1 MQFSF
6 TDEQGEFRR
15 VLRRFLHDKSPPA
28 EVRRLMETETGW
40 EPALWKELTQT
51 LGLAGLHV
59 PEEYGGQ
66 GFGFVELGIALEET
80 GRVLLCA
87 PYFASA
93 VLATSAIMTAA
104 SHAQKL
110 ALLPGLAAGDTIAT
124 LAFAEPNGRWDS
136 TGIELTATPAG
147 GAFRL
152 DGVKS
157 FVLDGQRADLIVVA
171 ARAPGS
177 TGDDGISFFTL
188 AGESPGL
195 ERRGLSTLDATRKL
209 ARLEFSGARADL
221 IGELGGGAI
230 ALARTLD
237 AAAIALASEMVG
249 GAEHVLETAVAYAKT
264 RMQFGRPIGSFQAI
278 KHKCAELVLEVE
290 HAKSAAYAAA
300 SAAAQNAED
309 LPALAS
315 LAKACASDA
324 YLRAAT
330 DSIQI
335 HGGVGFTWE
344 NDCHLYFKR
353 AKSSEAFLG
362 LPGEH
367 RERFLQ
373 RSGI

>member
-1 MQFSF
+1 
-6 TDEQGEFRR
+6 
-15 VLRRFLHDKSPPA
+15 
-28 EVRRLMETETGW
+28 METETGW

-177 TGDDGISFFTL
+177 
-188 AGESPGL
+188 A
-195 ERRGLSTLDATRKL
+195 
-209 ARLEFSGARADL
+209 AREF
-221 IGELGGGAI
+221 
-230 ALARTLD
+230 
-237 AAAIALASEMVG
+237 
-249 GAEHVLETAVAYAKT
+249 
-264 RMQFGRPIGSFQAI
+264 
-278 KHKCAELVLEVE
+278 
-290 HAKSAAYAAA
+290 
-300 SAAAQNAED
+300 
-309 LPALAS
+309 
-315 LAKACASDA
+315 
-324 YLRAAT
+324 
-330 DSIQI
+330 
-335 HGGVGFTWE
+335 GVGSWIPMTTSRVA
-344 NDCHLYFKR
+344 C
-353 AKSSEAFLG
+353 LG
-362 LPGEH
+362 SISNPRMCIVPLVKVAETSTPEIV
-367 RERFLQ
+367 
-373 RSGI
+373 SNP